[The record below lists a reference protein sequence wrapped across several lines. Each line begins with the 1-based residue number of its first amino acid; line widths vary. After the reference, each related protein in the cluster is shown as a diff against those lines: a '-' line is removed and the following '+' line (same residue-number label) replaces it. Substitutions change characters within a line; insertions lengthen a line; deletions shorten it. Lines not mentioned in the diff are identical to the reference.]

1 MKPLTRREEQIMQ
14 IVWELGKAFIRDV
27 VDKLPEP
34 KPHYNTVATLVTN
47 LVKKGFLVGEKLGNT
62 YCYTPTDKFKD
73 YRENHLQEIKQKF
86 FGNSLPKMLAYFAK
100 DEKLSEEDI
109 NELMDIIKS
118 KKQ

>member
-1 MKPLTRREEQIMQ
+1 MQ
-14 IVWELGKAFIRDV
+14 IVWDLGKAFIRDI

-47 LVKKGFLVGEKLGNT
+47 LTKKEFLQGEKFGNT
-62 YCYTPTDKFKD
+62 YCYTPTEKFEV
-73 YRENHLQEIKQKF
+73 YQENHLRDIKKKF